1 MKNIMPKPARKQ
13 IVVGLLLIAS
23 AAILGILLADKFSG
37 PDSSMIHRL
46 IFVVCV
52 IGLGLGG
59 FAYIFIGWRGLVMS
73 LGFVLV
79 IALPKALPDP
89 WDRYF
94 SFLYIAALVGVP
106 PLIAWHRNK
115 KKSSDA
121 PSTRKKPNNLR
132 TMLKRL
138 RVGLLIAI
146 GAIALPWLFLDVPYK
161 LFSVLSL
168 LPFPVVLTTICM
180 FPDEVSLDDTA
191 KKRGGRIEFA
201 MPLIVSGFAPVLRVM
216 LDFNFLSWTPLL
228 IQAGVL
234 LVLIG
239 VVLLVFYKELR
250 QRIGYFLCIL
260 LMCSMFCVGFIGQLN
275 YLLDF
280 SASRQQTA
288 VITDMHISSGS
299 KSPDRYILTV
309 VTQSGVE
316 MDLMTSEVH
325 YNSLSQ
331 GESVTVHIRDGGLGI
346 PYARVE

>member
-13 IVVGLLLIAS
+13 IVVGLLLIAA
-23 AAILGILLADKFSG
+23 AAILGILLADKCSG
-37 PDSSMIHRL
+37 PESLMIHRL

-52 IGLGLGG
+52 IGSGLGG
-59 FAYIFIGWRGLVMS
+59 LAYIFIGWRGLVMS

-161 LFSVLSL
+161 LFSALSL
-168 LPFPVVLTTICM
+168 LPFPVALTTICL
-180 FPDEVSLDDTA
+180 FPEEVSLDDA
-191 KKRGGRIEFA
+191 PKKRGGRIEFA
-201 MPLIVSGFAPVLRVM
+201 MPLIFSGFAPVLRAM

-250 QRIGYFLCIL
+250 QRIGYLLCIL

-275 YLLDF
+275 YLLD
-280 SASRQQTA
+280 SSVTREQTA
-288 VITDMHISSGS
+288 IVTDMHISSGS

-309 VTQSGVE
+309 VTQAGTE
-316 MDLMTSEVH
+316 MELMTGKEH
-325 YNSLSQ
+325 YDSLSV
-331 GESVTVHIRDGGLGI
+331 GESVTVYIKDGGLGI
-346 PYARVE
+346 PYAMAD

>member
-1 MKNIMPKPARKQ
+1 MKNFLPKPAGKQ

-89 WDRYF
+89 WNRYF

-115 KKSSDA
+115 KKSPNESA
-121 PSTRKKPNNLR
+121 RKKPNNLR

-146 GAIALPWLFLDVPYK
+146 GAIALPWLFLNVPYK
-161 LFSVLSL
+161 LFSALSL

-201 MPLIVSGFAPVLRVM
+201 MPLICSVFAPVLRAM
-216 LDFNFLSWTPLL
+216 MDFNFLSWTPLL
-228 IQAGVL
+228 IQAGVML
-234 LVLIG
+234 ILIG

-250 QRIGYFLCIL
+250 QRIGYFLCVL
-260 LMCSMFCVGFIGQLN
+260 LVCSIFCVGCIGQLN

-280 SASRQQTA
+280 SAPRQQTA

-316 MDLMTSEVH
+316 MDLMTSEEH
-325 YNSLSQ
+325 YDSLSQ
-331 GESVTVHIRDGGLGI
+331 GESVTVYIKDGGLGI
-346 PYARVE
+346 PYAMAD